1 MKSVGNPDLTSAAC
15 PPTHWQ
21 PPVSC
26 LSLVDPLRVFH
37 LPALW
42 LQASPFLRVCSSVF
56 PLLSVHLSTA
66 FQPSHP
72 SLLPSV
78 WLAPSPLPRP
88 PPFLLRPPGC
98 TSLSLSSHPFLP
110 PAFTSPS
117 FDLFPSR
124 CSSASCLLPWVS
136 SLPASVFLVS
146 TLSVRLSPGFC
157 SLRPFVYLRLCPS
170 VSPSPTFS
178 FSFSRGQSSFPCSP
192 PRGSPLPASL
202 LPWEG
207 GSSRPAGAGVPTP
220 SRPWAVRRG

>member
-1 MKSVGNPDLTSAAC
+1 MCPGPLKSVGNPDLTSAAC

-78 WLAPSPLPRP
+78 WLAPSPLSPAP
-88 PPFLLRPPGC
+88 PWLH
-98 TSLSLSSHPFLP
+98 LSFPLFPSLP
-110 PAFTSPS
+110 PARLHIS
-117 FDLFPSR
+117 LF
-124 CSSASCLLPWVS
+124 
-136 SLPASVFLVS
+136 
-146 TLSVRLSPGFC
+146 
-157 SLRPFVYLRLCPS
+157 
-170 VSPSPTFS
+170 
-178 FSFSRGQSSFPCSP
+178 
-192 PRGSPLPASL
+192 
-202 LPWEG
+202 
-207 GSSRPAGAGVPTP
+207 
-220 SRPWAVRRG
+220 